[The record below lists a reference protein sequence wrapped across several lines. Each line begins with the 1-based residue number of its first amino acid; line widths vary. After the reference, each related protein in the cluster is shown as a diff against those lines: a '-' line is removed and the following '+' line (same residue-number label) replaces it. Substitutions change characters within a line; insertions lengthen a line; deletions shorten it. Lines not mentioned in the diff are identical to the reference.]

1 MEIFFYIILLILI
14 GAFFAFLSGIISAL
28 SFDSLTDTQ
37 SGKSAKIIKQL
48 KLNYEESQNAFY
60 ILEVMFY
67 LFSAVLA
74 GFAMQSTNMLSVIV
88 CACAIICDVFFRTF
102 LYSLGVRYANQA
114 GGKFLIV
121 LYAASIITYPF
132 NRILL
137 KINEKITGDDS
148 DDSMDELNAIVETAR
163 EDGTLEIGEYK
174 ILKNIMHFSDVLASD
189 VMTPRT
195 VVFSCLADTRVE
207 DALKINELKMYSRIP
222 LREGPSLDD
231 GVIGYVMSKDIY
243 SAALSGKT
251 DAKIQDFKR
260 EIHYIPENAELD
272 DVLDQFLKKRQH
284 LFLVVDEYGGID
296 GLITMEDVLETILG
310 AEIVD
315 EADKF
320 VDLRALAKQKRDKRI
335 AVANN

>member
-1 MEIFFYIILLILI
+1 M
-14 GAFFAFLSGIISAL
+14 
-28 SFDSLTDTQ
+28 
-37 SGKSAKIIKQL
+37 
-48 KLNYEESQNAFY
+48 
-60 ILEVMFY
+60 
-67 LFSAVLA
+67 
-74 GFAMQSTNMLSVIV
+74 
-88 CACAIICDVFFRTF
+88 
-102 LYSLGVRYANQA
+102 
-114 GGKFLIV
+114 
-121 LYAASIITYPF
+121 
-132 NRILL
+132 